1 MALYPLLGNSVMFKI
16 TFYSN
21 APAICLPASQGD
33 FGSLNESAGEVER
46 ERGRGGDGGGE
57 GVLW

>member
-33 FGSLNESAGEVER
+33 FGILNESAGEVER
-46 ERGRGGDGGGE
+46 EMGERGRWGE

>member
-1 MALYPLLGNSVMFKI
+1 MFKI

-33 FGSLNESAGEVER
+33 FGSLNESAGEVEG
-46 ERGRGGDGGGE
+46 ERGRGGDGGGRVYCGE
-57 GVLW
+57 K